1 MEPRQ
6 RYECHGPCLRETCK
20 LKELAIWVR
29 TNNVKGRNTGMKA
42 FFGGSVKKPLMTK
55 VSMRH
60 LNEIVRERN
69 QNSRN
74 TYEAWQ
80 DYINLKARMD
90 TEISK
95 LSKRNNFLIEEA
107 ESWKGQLLKVQAMWE
122 QLNKEAQDLK
132 VKIEA
137 GKRENRRLT
146 SLIEQNKNEAQRLT
160 SRLSKSEKLRE
171 EAIDALMLQQEL
183 AETLER
189 EREKNLKEISA
200 LKQTNKSVNR
210 QKEEAQRVVV
220 HLRSLI
226 TGQTRHMEHIVG
238 SLYAPSEIAEIADQE
253 EAHDD
258 DDRRS
263 VTSERSQ
270 SRASQRLSTSRSMA
284 NLRRM
289 SRRPYSIAGKADAEK
304 ASQDLESALPN
315 SPHNKRLSESSLLD
329 IADRHLR
336 DKTDAISHIIRNI
349 SEQCTA
355 AVEALQLAQSADQEI
370 DFDST
375 DDHLAADAH
384 TGNHSEANSESG
396 FDEAG
401 SAVTGRSKRSSIPPT
416 PDLYRSSTSLS
427 SNSLNTAYDRSS
439 QQYSTSGLQP
449 KIVEGDEESEQGSM
463 VALQDTPTLDK
474 GKAPMRPALASATP
488 QVIS

>member
-1 MEPRQ
+1 
-6 RYECHGPCLRETCK
+6 
-20 LKELAIWVR
+20 
-29 TNNVKGRNTGMKA
+29 MKA

-90 TEISK
+90 SEISK
-95 LSKRNNFLIEEA
+95 LTKRNNFLIEEA
-107 ESWKGQLLKVQAMWE
+107 ESWKGQLLKVQSMWE

-132 VKIEA
+132 VKIES
-137 GKRENRRLT
+137 GKRENRRLN
-146 SLIEQNKNEAQRLT
+146 SLIDQNKNEIQRIT
-160 SRLSKSEKLRE
+160 TRLQKSEKLRE

-189 EREKNLKEISA
+189 EREKNLKEISS
-200 LKQTNKSVNR
+200 LKQANKNVHR

-238 SLYAPSEIAEIADQE
+238 SLYAPSQIAEIADQDE
-253 EAHDD
+253 THDD

-263 VTSERSQ
+263 VTSDRSN
-270 SRASQRLSTSRSMA
+270 SRASHRLSTSRSMA
-284 NLRRM
+284 SLRRL
-289 SRRPYSIAGKADAEK
+289 SRRPYSAAANDTEKSQDAESRTPTTDK
-304 ASQDLESALPN
+304 
-315 SPHNKRLSESSLLD
+315 NKRLSESSLLD

-336 DKTDAISHIIRNI
+336 DKTDAISNIIRNI
-349 SEQCTA
+349 SEQCSA
-355 AVEALQLAQSADQEI
+355 AVEALQLARSVDQEM
-370 DFDST
+370 DFDSNATGT
-375 DDHLAADAH
+375 DGA
-384 TGNHSEANSESG
+384 TGNHSEANSETG
-396 FDEAG
+396 YDESS

-427 SNSLNTAYDRSS
+427 MNSLSTANDRSS
-439 QQYSTSGLQP
+439 QQFNLGSQP
-449 KIVEGDEESEQGSM
+449 KIVEGDEENEASTITP
-463 VALQDTPTLDK
+463 LQEPTAAGK
-474 GKAPMRPALASATP
+474 GKAPERPSLAPAAPNVVS
-488 QVIS
+488 

>member
-1 MEPRQ
+1 MECQ
-6 RYECHGPCLRETCK
+6 SLTSQANKY
-20 LKELAIWVR
+20 
-29 TNNVKGRNTGMKA
+29 KGRNTGVKA

-90 TEISK
+90 SDISK
-95 LSKRNNFLIEEA
+95 LTKRNNFLIEEA
-107 ESWKGQLLKVQAMWE
+107 ESWKSQLVKIQAMWE
-122 QLNKEAQDLK
+122 QLNKESQELK

-137 GKRENRRLT
+137 GKRENRRIN
-146 SLIEQNKNEAQRLT
+146 SLLDQNKNESQRLT
-160 SRLSKSEKLRE
+160 ARLQKSEKLRE

-189 EREKNLKEISA
+189 EREKNLKEISS
-200 LKQTNKSVNR
+200 LKQTNKSVHR

-238 SLYAPSEIAEIADQE
+238 SLYAPSEIAEIAD
-253 EAHDD
+253 HDETQD
-258 DDRRS
+258 DSDGRRS
-263 VTSERSQ
+263 VASDRSQ
-270 SRASQRLSTSRSMA
+270 SRTSNRLSTSRSM
-284 NLRRM
+284 NSIRRM
-289 SRRPYSIAGKADAEK
+289 SRRPYSIAENADAEK
-304 ASQDLESALPN
+304 VSQDTESRAAN
-315 SPHNKRLSESSLLD
+315 SPRSKRLSEGSLLD

-349 SEQCTA
+349 SEQCSA
-355 AVEALQLAQSADQEI
+355 AVEALQLAQAADQESGFESYE
-370 DFDST
+370 DPTGT
-375 DDHLAADAH
+375 DNH
-384 TGNHSEANSESG
+384 TGNHSEANSETDYNDAS
-396 FDEAG
+396 
-401 SAVTGRSKRSSIPPT
+401 SAITGISKHSSIPPT

-427 SNSLNTAYDRSS
+427 MNSLSTANDRSS
-439 QQYSTSGLQP
+439 QQFSTSSLHP
-449 KIVEGDEESEQGSM
+449 KIIEGDEAEENGSISSAQE
-463 VALQDTPTLDK
+463 VVTSGK
-474 GKAPMRPALASATP
+474 GKTPERHALAP
-488 QVIS
+488 GQVRVVS

>member
-1 MEPRQ
+1 
-6 RYECHGPCLRETCK
+6 
-20 LKELAIWVR
+20 
-29 TNNVKGRNTGMKA
+29 
-42 FFGGSVKKPLMTK
+42 MTK

-90 TEISK
+90 SEISK
-95 LSKRNNFLIEEA
+95 LSKRNNFLVEEA
-107 ESWKGQLLKVQAMWE
+107 DSWKSQLLKVQAMWE

-137 GKRENRRLT
+137 GKRENRRLG
-146 SLIEQNKNEAQRLT
+146 SLVEQNKTEVQRLA

-200 LKQTNKSVNR
+200 LKQANKSVHR

-238 SLYAPSEIAEIADQE
+238 SLYAPSELAELADQD
-253 EAHDD
+253 EAQDD
-258 DDRRS
+258 GDDRRS
-263 VTSERSQ
+263 VTSDRSH

-284 NLRRM
+284 SLKRL
-289 SRRPYSIAGKADAEK
+289 SRRPYGAAANIEADK
-304 ASQDLESALPN
+304 VSQDPESRSPN
-315 SPHNKRLSESSLLD
+315 SPRSKRLSESSLLD

-349 SEQCTA
+349 SEQCSA
-355 AVEALQLAQSADQEI
+355 AVEALQLAHAFDQ
-370 DFDST
+370 DMDLDSEHNGT
-375 DDHLAADAH
+375 DGHA
-384 TGNHSEANSESG
+384 GNQSEANSETG
-396 FDEAG
+396 YDEG
-401 SAVTGRSKRSSIPPT
+401 SSAITARSKPSSIPPT

-427 SNSLNTAYDRSS
+427 MNSLSTHDRSS
-439 QQYSTSGLQP
+439 QQFNVGLQP
-449 KIVEGDEESEQGSM
+449 KILEGDEESESNASAAMQENSNN
-463 VALQDTPTLDK
+463 DK
-474 GKAPMRPALASATP
+474 GKAPERPALAPGSAP
-488 QVIS
+488 IVS